1 MINSASEFIFLCWTL
16 LYSYRYI
23 LDIKWFK
30 QWKSYVGYE
39 SWDHYNVGEESANP
53 GPIDNT
59 PIYQG
64 TLLVL

>member
-1 MINSASEFIFLCWTL
+1 M
-16 LYSYRYI
+16 YSRYI
-23 LDIKWFK
+23 LDVKWFK

-39 SWDHYNVGEESANP
+39 SWDHYNVGEESSNP

-64 TLLVL
+64 I